1 MIAPVRD
8 ATVYIVDDDAAVRD
22 SLSLLLGL
30 HGYATKC
37 FASADSFLAEVDPEH
52 PGCVLLDLRM
62 PGTDGLAAQARLNER
77 GITLPVIVLT
87 AHGDAANARASLKA
101 GAYDFLEKPAD
112 EALLVRTIEGALA
125 AEAEARATAERRET
139 FQWRLGRLTPRER
152 EIFDHIVRGRHNREI
167 AVDLAISPRTVEV
180 HKARLM
186 DKLGVERMAEMYRI
200 AMDLGLMPDL
210 PR

>member
-1 MIAPVRD
+1 MSAPLLD

-22 SLSLLLGL
+22 SLTLLLGL
-30 HGYATKC
+30 RRYATQC
-37 FASADSFLAEVDPEH
+37 FATAEAFLAAVDSKH
-52 PGCVLLDLRM
+52 SGCVLLDLRM
-62 PGTDGLAAQARLNER
+62 PGVDGLAAQAELTAR
-77 GITLPVIVLT
+77 GITMPVVVLT
-87 AHGDAANARASLKA
+87 AHGDAASARASLKA

-112 EALLVRTIEGALA
+112 EALLVRTIEAALA
-125 AEAEARATAERRET
+125 AEAEARATADRRAT
-139 FQWRLGRLTPRER
+139 FQWRLTRLTPRER

-186 DKLGVERMAEMYRI
+186 DKLGVERMAEMYRM
-200 AMDLGLMPDL
+200 AMDLGLMPDS

>member
-1 MIAPVRD
+1 MSTPARD

-30 HGYATKC
+30 RGYVTQC
-37 FASADSFLAEVDPEH
+37 FETAEAFLDAVDPQR

-62 PGTDGLAAQARLNER
+62 PGIDGLTAQARMGAR
-77 GITLPVIVLT
+77 GITMPIIVLT
-87 AHGDAANARASLKA
+87 AHGDAASARGSLKA
-101 GAYDFLEKPAD
+101 GAFDFLEKPAD
-112 EALLVRTIEGALA
+112 EALIVRTIEGALA
-125 AEAEARATAERRET
+125 AAAEARASAERRET
-139 FQWRLGRLTPRER
+139 FLWRLGRLTPRER

-186 DKLGVERMAEMYRI
+186 DKLGVDRMAEMYRM
-200 AMDLGLMPDL
+200 AMDLGLMPEP